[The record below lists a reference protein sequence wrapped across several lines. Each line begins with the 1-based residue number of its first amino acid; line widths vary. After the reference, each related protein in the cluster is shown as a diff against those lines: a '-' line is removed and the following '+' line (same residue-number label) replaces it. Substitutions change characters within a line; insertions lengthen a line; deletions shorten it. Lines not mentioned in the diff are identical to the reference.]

1 MQIDV
6 ETPNLVEYF
15 KSLQQGQTPRPGVFI
30 KREDDEYREFSGM
43 QVARPNDPEWRIVD
57 GPLVPGQ
64 DINWA
69 IDTGGEAVRVPLFPY
84 LTSDDT
90 PETLVSFAIRFGL
103 AALHTCPRDKGVASM
118 FIAVGNVFTRHDG
131 QPGHQVWLGYAFQM
145 E

>member
-6 ETPNLVEYF
+6 EVANLIEYF
-15 KSLQQGQTPRPGVFI
+15 KSLQPGQTPRPGVFI
-30 KREDDEYREFSGM
+30 KRETDEFKELAGM
-43 QVARPNDPEWRIVD
+43 AVARPNDPEWRVVD

-64 DINWA
+64 ELSWA
-69 IDTGGEAVRVPLFPY
+69 IDTGGDVVRIPLFPY
-84 LTSDDT
+84 LTSDEA

-103 AALHTCPRDKGVASM
+103 AAFHTVPRDKEVSAM